1 MRVLTVLLL
10 AQAAALAGANREVG
24 IFAQFEHAPS
34 VTAVEVMHQEL
45 ARLLEPTGLRPVW
58 RALAEGTGSER
69 FAQVLIVNFTGRCK
83 APFVATPLAV
93 DPFREPT
100 VLAATLHDAGYVLPL
115 VEVECNAAQ
124 KGLDR
129 RVPRS
134 KREAALGRI
143 LGKVVAH
150 ELFHRLVNTVHH
162 SAEGIARAILDWR
175 DLSGDSQFGPREIEQ
190 IRRSLAIETA
200 PAVRSDGEGRNLPA
214 IP

>member
-1 MRVLTVLLL
+1 
-10 AQAAALAGANREVG
+10 
-24 IFAQFEHAPS
+24 
-34 VTAVEVMHQEL
+34 
-45 ARLLEPTGLRPVW
+45 
-58 RALAEGTGSER
+58 
-69 FAQVLIVNFTGRCK
+69 
-83 APFVATPLAV
+83 
-93 DPFREPT
+93 
-100 VLAATLHDAGYVLPL
+100 L

-162 SAEGIARAILDWR
+162 GAEGIARAILDWR

-190 IRRSLAIETA
+190 IRRSLSKTETA